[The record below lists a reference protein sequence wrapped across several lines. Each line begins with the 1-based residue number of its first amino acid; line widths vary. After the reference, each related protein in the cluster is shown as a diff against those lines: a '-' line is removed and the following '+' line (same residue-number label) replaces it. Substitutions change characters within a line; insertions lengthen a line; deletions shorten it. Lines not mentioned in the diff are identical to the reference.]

1 MVAAASLAA
10 ATIPVITAVVN
21 SANYRAEIA
30 SGSWATIVGTGLSN
44 TTRAWKESDFIN
56 GQLPPE
62 LDFISVTVNGRPA
75 FVGYI
80 SPNQINF
87 WVLDDLVLGASTVQC
102 AGQLLQSNFFIV
114 NKVSYSPSLFPL
126 TGKYAVA
133 VHLDGTLAGPTG
145 VLPGPATTPSKPKE
159 TVQLLGT
166 GFGPRNRVIATGA
179 LFNAGAPLAKSVTAT
194 VGGRVG
200 ADRRVFGGTGVVSV
214 QFDAAECA
222 GWRCVGD
229 GDGGWVDDAGEDVFG
244 CGECR
249 VGGPCRT

>member
-1 MVAAASLAA
+1 MRFFVAFLVAAASLSA

-87 WVLDDLVLGASTVQC
+87 LVPDDLVLGASTVQC

-145 VLPGPATTPSKPKE
+145 VLPGSATTPAKPRE
-159 TVQLLGT
+159 TVQLFGT
-166 GFGPRNRVIATGA
+166 GFGPSNPVIATGA
-179 LFNAGAPLAKSVTAT
+179 LFNANAPLAKSVTAT
-194 VGGRVG
+194 VGGVSAQIAGYLVG
-200 ADRRVFGGTGVVSV
+200 PGLY
-214 QFDAAECA
+214 QFNLT
-222 GWRCVGD
+222 VPNLPD
-229 GDGGWVDDAGEDVFG
+229 GDASVTLTVDGVTMQAGMFLAVAN
-244 CGECR
+244 
-249 VGGPCRT
+249 